1 MQTTRRLAEF
11 SASLTYQ
18 DIPLPI
24 VDKAKDVILDTIG
37 VGLGGAGARS
47 SRILLDMV
55 SQFGGVEEST
65 IFAHPDKTSCRDAAL
80 VNGAMA
86 HALELEEAQT
96 LPGHPAVAVLP
107 AALAIA
113 ERHHLS
119 GRELITAFVAGYDV
133 HCRLAHG
140 SIHTAMELGWH
151 FTSVC
156 GVFGAAAAVGRLLRL
171 DPRHMAYALGLAGS
185 QAAGNLLSETD
196 GTLAKRLQ
204 PGLAAQGG
212 IISALLARKGYT
224 GPVNLFEAPRGF
236 YDMYAREYDLN
247 TVVEDLGDRFELA
260 KSSLK
265 IYPCC
270 SFVHAAV
277 DAALALVHGCGL
289 THADIHTIQAKVT
302 SPAYSQACQPLDEKR
317 SPQNPVFAQ
326 FSLPFFV
333 AMAICRGAID
343 LDPVDE
349 QTLADPEILALSG
362 KVVPVNDP
370 DLEQEYNQTG
380 RLPVVITA
388 VTHGGHSYRRRV
400 VFPKG
405 SPQNPL
411 SREEV
416 QRKFEHFASQ
426 VLSPG
431 AVKDIVEM
439 VSNLEQL
446 DDVADLCRRFARPD
460 RSRSCTGGP
469 PNWTL

>member
-1 MQTTRRLAEF
+1 MKTTSRLAEF
-11 SASLTYQ
+11 SASLAYQ
-18 DIPLPI
+18 DIPLSI
-24 VDKAKDVILDTIG
+24 VDKAKDIILDTIG

-47 SRILLDMV
+47 SRIVLDMV
-55 SQFGGVEEST
+55 SQLGGVEEST

-96 LPGHPAVAVLP
+96 RPGHPAVAVLP

-119 GRELITAFVAGYDV
+119 GRELIAAFVAGYDV
-133 HCRLAHG
+133 HCRLARG
-140 SIHTAMELGWH
+140 SKRTAMELGWH

-171 DPRHMAYALGLAGS
+171 DPQHMAYALGLAGS

-212 IISALLARKGYT
+212 IISALLAEKGYT
-224 GPVNLFEAPRGF
+224 GPVNVFEAPRGF
-236 YDMYAREYDLN
+236 YDMYAREYDLD
-247 TVVEDLGDRFELA
+247 TVVEDLGHRFELA
-260 KSSLK
+260 NSSLK

-277 DAALALVHGCGL
+277 DAALALVADCGL
-289 THADIHTIQAKVT
+289 TPADVHTIQAKVT
-302 SPAYSQACQPLDEKR
+302 SPAYSQACQPLDDKR
-317 SPQNPVFAQ
+317 RPQNPVFAQ

-349 QTLADPEILALSG
+349 RTLADPEILALSG
-362 KVVPVNDP
+362 KVVPENDP
-370 DLEQEYNQTG
+370 DLEEEYRQTG
-380 RLPVVITA
+380 HLPVVVTA
-388 VTHGGHSYRRRV
+388 VTCGGRSYRRRV
-400 VFPKG
+400 TFPKG

-411 SREEV
+411 SHEEV
-416 QRKFEHFASQ
+416 RCKFEHFASK
-426 VLSPG
+426 VLSTDD
-431 AVKDIVEM
+431 VKGIIRIV
-439 VSNLEQL
+439 SDLEQL
-446 DDVADLCRRFARPD
+446 NDVADLCRRFAGRG
-460 RSRSCTGGP
+460 RSRTYAGLPDGS
-469 PNWTL
+469 L